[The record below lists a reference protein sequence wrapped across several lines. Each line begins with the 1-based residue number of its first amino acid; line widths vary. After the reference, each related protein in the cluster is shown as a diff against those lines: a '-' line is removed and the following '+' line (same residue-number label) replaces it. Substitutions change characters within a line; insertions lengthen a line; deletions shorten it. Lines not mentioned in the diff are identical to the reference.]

1 MASGGVWPIQALFA
15 TMLNIN
21 LFQYL
26 AAFITIVLAIALTDL
41 LGSLHRLIVARERVH
56 WSVLPLLAAG
66 FVFVSVVSEFFSI
79 WVVADV
85 ARISFAYLLLLV
97 VVPSLLA
104 LAAFAVLPDDVPAEG
119 LDLEKF
125 YMSNRVYLYTTLAMD
140 WAGDYIR
147 TPIHA
152 YLVNGANLW
161 TDPKHFAH
169 TAPSLVLIAVFVLL
183 AWSKDRRV
191 HMVCLLGFYL
201 YSCAEY
207 FIWTVG

>member
-41 LGSLHRLIVARERVH
+41 LGSLHRLIIARRRVC

-66 FVFVSVVSEFFSI
+66 FVFISVVSEFFSI

-85 ARISFAYLLLLV
+85 ARISFVYLLLLV

-119 LDLEKF
+119 LDLEQV
-125 YMSNRVYLYTTLAMD
+125 YMDNRVYLYGTLAVD
-140 WAGDYIR
+140 FASDLIR
-147 TPIHA
+147 TAVHA
-152 YLVNGANLW
+152 NLVHGTSLW
-161 TDPKHFAH
+161 TDPKFLAH
-169 TAPSLVLIAVFVLL
+169 VSPSLALIAVYVLL
-183 AWSKDRRV
+183 AWSKDWRV
-191 HMVCLLGFYL
+191 HLAGLLGFYL
-201 YSCAEY
+201 YSFIAY
-207 FIWTVG
+207 FGWTAG

>member
-1 MASGGVWPIQALFA
+1 MWPIQALFA

-41 LGSLHRLIVARERVH
+41 LGSLHRLIVARRRVR

-66 FVFVSVVSEFFSI
+66 FVFISVISEFFSI

-85 ARISFAYLLLLV
+85 ARISFLYLLLLV
-97 VVPSLLA
+97 AVPSLLA
-104 LAAFAVLPDDVPAEG
+104 LAAFAVLPDDVPAAG

-125 YMSNRVYLYTTLAMD
+125 YMENHVYLYATLAVD
-140 WAGDYIR
+140 FAGDLIR
-147 TPIHA
+147 TTVHA
-152 YLVNGANLW
+152 YLVKGTHLW
-161 TDPKHFAH
+161 TNPKFVAH
-169 TAPSLVLIAVFVLL
+169 IAPSLVLIAAFVLL

-191 HMVCLLGFYL
+191 HIAGLLAFFVYSFVAYL
-201 YSCAEY
+201 G
-207 FIWTVG
+207 WTAG